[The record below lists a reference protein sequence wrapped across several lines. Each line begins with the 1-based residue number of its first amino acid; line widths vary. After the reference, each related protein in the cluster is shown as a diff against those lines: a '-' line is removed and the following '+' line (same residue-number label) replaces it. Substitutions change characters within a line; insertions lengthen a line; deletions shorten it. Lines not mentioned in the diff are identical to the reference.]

1 MALDS
6 STKDNAKAEYIPAI
20 FTSERVFLRCFFRLS
35 LLFAPELSTNSRQLS
50 LSFCQLASITFI
62 DSYELS
68 RVSAL
73 INSRSGLGRSLG
85 GVLVAV
91 FLVLAQSP
99 YYVVTK

>member
-50 LSFCQLASITFI
+50 LSFCQPSITFI

-73 INSRSGLGRSLG
+73 INSRSGLDRSLG